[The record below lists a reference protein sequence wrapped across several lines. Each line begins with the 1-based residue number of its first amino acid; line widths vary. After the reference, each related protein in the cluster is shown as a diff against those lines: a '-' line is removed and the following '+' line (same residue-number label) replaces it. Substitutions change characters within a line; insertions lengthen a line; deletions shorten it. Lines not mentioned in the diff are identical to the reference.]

1 MGDYATAIAEL
12 SSPAKR
18 GDGRAQYQLG
28 LIYAQGQGVRKDG
41 LTALM
46 WFTCSAAQET
56 GAMSRE
62 AAEWRDRIASG
73 LGAGALSNVQNL
85 AQWCPVKVSPQARKS
100 YQGTKLPRRV
110 SWIGRLFF
118 APGDSIVLGM
128 VVLSDALRIPTLKK
142 FATHFVVY
150 FG

>member
-1 MGDYATAIAEL
+1 MIRSVILALVIAFGLAAPVRAGVETGLAAYEMGDYATAIAEL
-12 SSPAKR
+12 SSPAKQ

-28 LIYAQGQGVRKDG
+28 LIYAKGQGVKKDR

-73 LGAGALSNVQNL
+73 PGAGALSNVQNL
-85 AQWCPVKVSPQARKS
+85 AQWCPAKVS
-100 YQGTKLPRRV
+100 RR
-110 SWIGRLFF
+110 
-118 APGDSIVLGM
+118 A
-128 VVLSDALRIPTLKK
+128 
-142 FATHFVVY
+142 
-150 FG
+150 